1 MASERKRGTGG
12 AQRPPAV
19 APRPGSRNRGFASTD
34 PERQPEAGR
43 PGDPSAPQPSVPQGA
58 RTRARPAR
66 PKRRRDADQDDEGA
80 SS

>member
-19 APRPGSRNRGFASTD
+19 APHPGSRNRGFASTD

-43 PGDPSAPQPSVPQGA
+43 PGEVQTPQPGAPQDA
-58 RTRARPAR
+58 RTGTRPPR
-66 PKRRRDADQDDEGA
+66 PKRRRGNDDEKGDN
-80 SS
+80 S